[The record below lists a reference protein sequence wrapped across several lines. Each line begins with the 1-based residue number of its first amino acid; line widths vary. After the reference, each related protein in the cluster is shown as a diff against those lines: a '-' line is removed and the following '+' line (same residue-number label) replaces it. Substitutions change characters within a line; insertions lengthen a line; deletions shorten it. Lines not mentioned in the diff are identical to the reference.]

1 MSTTGM
7 LCRQIRSGPKRQQ
20 GLTVSELQALR
31 VGFVPG
37 GDALLMLDRLPLDA
51 GIDGVELTLEQQDR
65 GLTRTE
71 NFAQKQEAPKPQS
84 PSASL

>member
-1 MSTTGM
+1 MSTTGT

-37 GDALLMLDRLPLDA
+37 GDALLMLDDPPLMPA
-51 GIDGVELTLEQQDR
+51 LMALS
-65 GLTRTE
+65 
-71 NFAQKQEAPKPQS
+71 KPWS
-84 PSASL
+84 NKTVA